1 MKKLIQNNLFLL
13 FLIFLLA
20 FFLRVWNLAKYPEAI
35 DEDEM
40 ANGYYAF
47 SLLKNGTDE
56 YGHKFPIYF
65 ESVKDY
71 KYGLYSYFSIPAVG
85 VFGLNPFSA
94 RFTAC
99 LAGSLSVIAIYFL
112 ALEIFPNAAF
122 ALLSSTLLAITPFHI
137 HFSRVGYSNILGL
150 FFSVLSIL
158 FFVRFLK
165 KNKTKNVFLSL
176 LFLVLSIFTYQ
187 TYRVLLPVFFVLTL
201 LVFNPLEM
209 IKKRNW
215 KVFVFII
222 TSVLIVLLSFIPSE
236 SRKRALSFNELIDR
250 PALIEQYS
258 EDALMQTELV
268 VTRAFHNKYLSFF
281 KAFSERYFSYFD
293 PRFLFIETSATT
305 ERHNIPN
312 TGFVYF
318 VDVVFLILGI
328 SFIFSKVKNNQKYI
342 PFILLFSAPL
352 ASSMTM
358 EARSVTRSVVMV
370 IPLVI
375 LSAFGIYS
383 LFEFKKIKKYLLVIV
398 GLAYLISL
406 IGFIHQY
413 TVHKVIHHP
422 WYSDVG
428 LKEMVESVN
437 KNYDDYSKIVI
448 AQGHYMPFLFY
459 NQVDPKYFLKESLI
473 SEDFNDGVRVKEFE
487 KIVFNMPYDCPLAG
501 KENIL
506 YVCFGYQIPKN
517 SKIVDLIRY
526 RDGQPA
532 IILIEFGKV
541 DEKLPE
547 KVNYFSEIDS
557 RFPKGILPES
567 YNSYWPINN

>member
-1 MKKLIQNNLFLL
+1 M
-13 FLIFLLA
+13 
-20 FFLRVWNLAKYPEAI
+20 
-35 DEDEM
+35 
-40 ANGYYAF
+40 
-47 SLLKNGTDE
+47 
-56 YGHKFPIYF
+56 
-65 ESVKDY
+65 
-71 KYGLYSYFSIPAVG
+71 GLVG
-85 VFGLNPFSA
+85 GFVFG
-94 RFTAC
+94 
-99 LAGSLSVIAIYFL
+99 GVWVGFL
-112 ALEIFPNAAF
+112 
-122 ALLSSTLLAITPFHI
+122 
-137 HFSRVGYSNILGL
+137 G
-150 FFSVLSIL
+150 
-158 FFVRFLK
+158 
-165 KNKTKNVFLSL
+165 
-176 LFLVLSIFTYQ
+176 
-187 TYRVLLPVFFVLTL
+187 
-201 LVFNPLEM
+201 
-209 IKKRNW
+209 
-215 KVFVFII
+215 
-222 TSVLIVLLSFIPSE
+222 
-236 SRKRALSFNELIDR
+236 
-250 PALIEQYS
+250 
-258 EDALMQTELV
+258 
-268 VTRAFHNKYLSFF
+268 
-281 KAFSERYFSYFD
+281 
-293 PRFLFIETSATT
+293 
-305 ERHNIPN
+305 
-312 TGFVYF
+312 
-318 VDVVFLILGI
+318 
-328 SFIFSKVKNNQKYI
+328 
-342 PFILLFSAPL
+342 
-352 ASSMTM
+352 
-358 EARSVTRSVVMV
+358 
-370 IPLVI
+370 
-375 LSAFGIYS
+375 FGIYS